1 MRSED
6 HDQFPEPSS
15 CPRAVGAAACGGE
28 PAACRV
34 PRPLSRP
41 TTLGPGPPASRR
53 TWRIGHNRIACAM
66 KVLVADKFEKSG
78 LDGLKDFGCQ
88 VVYQPDLKD
97 DALMEAI
104 GSSGAEV
111 LIVRSTKVTR
121 PMLEAGSLSLVVRAG
136 AGYNTIDVEAASER
150 GIAVAN
156 CPGKNSVAVA
166 ELAFGL
172 ILALDRRVVDNAADL
187 KRGVWN
193 KKEYAKARGL
203 HGRTLGLI
211 GVGGIGKEMI
221 PRARAFGM
229 PVDAWSRSL
238 TPERAQVAAAA
249 DVVSVHV
256 ALKPETRDLIDEKFF
271 AAMKP
276 GAFFVNTSRA
286 EVVDQAALERA
297 VKEKALR
304 AALDVFREEPSGG
317 AGDVKAPLFEH
328 PGIIGTHHIGAST
341 EQAQEAIAAETVR
354 IVREYQ
360 MTGRAPNVVNLA
372 TKSPACCLLVVRHFD
387 RVGVLAAVFDEIKAA
402 GINVQE
408 TENIVF
414 DGAKAAVARIYL
426 SEEPSAAVLDTIR
439 KSSPDIIELSLL
451 AL

>member
-1 MRSED
+1 MR
-6 HDQFPEPSS
+6 
-15 CPRAVGAAACGGE
+15 
-28 PAACRV
+28 
-34 PRPLSRP
+34 
-41 TTLGPGPPASRR
+41 
-53 TWRIGHNRIACAM
+53 
-66 KVLVADKFEKSG
+66 VLVADKFEKSG
-78 LDGLKDFGCQ
+78 LEGLKDLGCE
-88 VVYQPDLKD
+88 VVYQPDLKEE
-97 DALMEAI
+97 ALSEAI

-121 PMLEAGSLSLVVRAG
+121 PMLETGRLSLVIRAG

-150 GIAVAN
+150 GISVAN
-156 CPGKNSVAVA
+156 CPGKNSIAVA

-172 ILALDRRVVDNAADL
+172 ILALDRRLVDNAADL

-193 KKEYAKARGL
+193 KKDYSKARGL
-203 HGRTLGLI
+203 HGRTLGVI
-211 GVGGIGKEMI
+211 GLGGIGKEMI

-229 PVDAWSRSL
+229 PVVAWSRGL
-238 TPERAQVAAAA
+238 TAERAAALGVERKSSPAEVATAA
-249 DVVSVHV
+249 DVVSVHL
-256 ALKPETRDLIDEKFF
+256 ALKPETKGIIDERFF

-297 VKEKALR
+297 VKEKGLR
-304 AALDVFREEPSGG
+304 AALDVFAEEPSGG
-317 AGDVKAPLFEH
+317 AGDVAAPIFGQ
-328 PGIIGTHHIGAST
+328 PGVIGTHHIGAST

-360 MTGRAPNVVNLA
+360 ENGRAPNVVNLA
-372 TKSPACCLLVVRHFD
+372 KKSPACCLLVVRHYD
-387 RVGVLAAVFDEIKAA
+387 RVGVLASIFDRLKGA

-414 DGAKAAVARIYL
+414 DGAKAAVARIHL
-426 SEEPSAAVLDTIR
+426 EQTPSEETLSAIR
-439 KSSPDIIELSLL
+439 GSSPDIIELSLL